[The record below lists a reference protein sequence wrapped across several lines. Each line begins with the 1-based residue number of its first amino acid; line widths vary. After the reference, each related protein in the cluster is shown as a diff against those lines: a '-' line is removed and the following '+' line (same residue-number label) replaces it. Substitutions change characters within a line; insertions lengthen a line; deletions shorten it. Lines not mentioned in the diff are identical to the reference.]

1 MDIVGIV
8 VSVVAAI
15 ASVIALIFTVR
26 NSKGYIL
33 KRIDQ
38 KEKIIRNI
46 DFKLVQLYGLN
57 RGQGGIITPLD
68 ARKSKLKKEIE
79 ELKRKL

>member
-33 KRIDQ
+33 KR
-38 KEKIIRNI
+38 KI
-46 DFKLVQLYGLN
+46 
-57 RGQGGIITPLD
+57 
-68 ARKSKLKKEIE
+68 RKKK
-79 ELKRKL
+79 

>member
-1 MDIVGIV
+1 MDIVGV
-8 VSVVAAI
+8 VASVVAAI

-38 KEKIIRNI
+38 KEKNNT
-46 DFKLVQLYGLN
+46 KY
-57 RGQGGIITPLD
+57 
-68 ARKSKLKKEIE
+68 
-79 ELKRKL
+79 